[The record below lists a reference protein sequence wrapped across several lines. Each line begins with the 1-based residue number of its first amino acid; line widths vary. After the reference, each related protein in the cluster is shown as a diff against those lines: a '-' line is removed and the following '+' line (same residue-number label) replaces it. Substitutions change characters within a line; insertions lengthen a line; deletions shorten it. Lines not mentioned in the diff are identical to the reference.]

1 MAVFV
6 QLDIAVFHNLKL
18 KVFFQFP
25 PLLGQWFQM
34 SFFDVPEQII
44 VAFFSA
50 LKRKAIMYLRK
61 LKDGFVKSRV
71 WQLIGIWLSE
81 TRIESWKL
89 SLKFKSV
96 VNNIYSKLLINW

>member
-6 QLDIAVFHNLKL
+6 QLDIAVFHNLNL
-18 KVFFQFP
+18 KVFIQFP

-61 LKDGFVKSRV
+61 LKDGFVKFIQACEHSITNRNSSIV
-71 WQLIGIWLSE
+71 
-81 TRIESWKL
+81 
-89 SLKFKSV
+89 F
-96 VNNIYSKLLINW
+96 